1 MTCTGG
7 KYTGPQLT
15 FHCRDNPC
23 FVFVPHNFTN
33 HALPHVFFPP
43 GLEVSCILTYHTTPI
58 ILFLAFPCSL
68 LQSFSGIIIIELI
81 QGLFPEP
88 YHGYAVLRVTQAER
102 EKTQER
108 EEEGRTITRIFH
120 EVLRILSGPFYR
132 AMVKPSTA
140 EVQDKVRSNKRFF
153 PYFRN
158 CVGAVDGTHIPIAV
172 THQNDA
178 HVPWRNRKGHVTQ
191 NVLGVVDFDLNFR
204 YVLAGWEGSA
214 HDSLV
219 IRNAVERGFRAPEQG
234 KYYLGDAGYTS
245 LDGLL
250 LVPYQKVRYHLREWR
265 ASGLRPETPEE
276 LFNHR
281 HSCCRNAVERGFGVV
296 KRRFAILRNSTG
308 RQGFSIKT
316 QVRIVYACVAL
327 HNFINKYYDVM
338 KEADE
343 MEREAERSGQG
354 GMHMNVDDRTMPE
367 EPDERRELIKRDM
380 WRDYRR

>member
-1 MTCTGG
+1 MTPLGRRIPG
-7 KYTGPQLT
+7 
-15 FHCRDNPC
+15 RDYGQGVRLLHRLVEGDSLDTLRIRTWTRLELDE
-23 FVFVPHNFTN
+23 FVILWEQCEEFGLKSSGVCPSGVK
-33 HALPHVFFPP
+33 LLVF
-43 GLEVSCILTYHTTPI
+43 LHIITSDVSYLMVRE
-58 ILFLAFPCSL
+58 LFQYSP
-68 LQSFSGIIIIELI
+68 
-81 QGLFPEP
+81 
-88 YHGYAVLRVTQAER
+88 
-102 EKTQER
+102 
-108 EEEGRTITRIFH
+108 RTITRIFH

-172 THQNDA
+172 SHQNDA

-281 HSCCRNAVERGFGVV
+281 HSCCRNAVERGFGVL

-354 GMHMNVDDRTMPE
+354 GMHMNVDERTMPE

-380 WRDYRR
+380 WRDYRRNLR